1 MGDRVDPATDRT
13 VPATAQYPGMT
24 QIVRDGRSFQV
35 SGVGPAIEQM
45 LELHA
50 KAVMLGEALPDY
62 GRRWPVVEEIS
73 A

>member
-24 QIVRDGRSFQV
+24 QIVRDGRCFQV
-35 SGVGPAIEQM
+35 SGVGPATERM

-50 KAVMLGEALPDY
+50 KAVMLGEAVPDY
-62 GRRWPVVEEIS
+62 GRRWPEIEEQS
-73 A
+73 K